1 MDHSMGS
8 GPMRNLALIFHDE
21 AYDRVHHGLNLAVAA
36 LALGRGVRLIF
47 TYWALPYLKR
57 EGRPSLKGARGDEQ
71 RVTSLLD
78 KIEKGHVED
87 VEELLERVR
96 ALGGRI
102 YACTNS
108 MGILNISR
116 DELRAELERPVG
128 LTTFLRECSE
138 DQILFI

>member
-1 MDHSMGS
+1 MEDTVTQRSI
-8 GPMRNLALIFHDE
+8 RNLAVILHDGG
-21 AYDRVHHGLNLAVAA
+21 YDRVHHGLSLAVAA
-36 LALGRGVRLIF
+36 LALGREVRLLF
-47 TYWALPYLKR
+47 TYWALTYLKR
-57 EGRPSLKGARGDEQ
+57 EGHPSLKGPSAERKG
-71 RVTSLLD
+71 VTSLLH

-87 VEELLERVR
+87 VERLLERVK

-116 DELRAELERPVG
+116 DELRAEAERPVG
-128 LTTFLRECSE
+128 LTTFLMECAE